1 MEHPSR
7 HQTTLGDDATYGLG
21 EITLQHPPE
30 TSPITPATRIS
41 IEAIGVHKHLL
52 HGIGIDWGCGGG
64 CLSIATS
71 RIHDV
76 NRVVGFDISEDN
88 VATASENARLNKV
101 EAKTKFMRSDAFQ
114 PFSNVDRHELESLKG
129 KVNFIL
135 ANPPSSENDDG
146 FEFRRIVLRGA
157 REFLVSGG
165 CVFLSISYQYGMPRI
180 TNLEK
185 DVPGF
190 HHEGVLATT
199 DCVPFD
205 LERPDLMHCMENALR
220 ENNRAHNFTYRGLEF
235 TGNAVSLIGMLGLLW
250 HLHPIAVGVIILV
263 TAPEIF
269 VRGHYAHRHYR
280 RLTSRAS
287 AQRMAHHILV
297 LEEGQLLEEGSHED
311 LVALKG
317 KYAEMFDTQAKSY
330 R

>member
-1 MEHPSR
+1 MEQTSI
-7 HQTTLGDDATYGLG
+7 HQTILGDDATYGLG

-64 CLSIATS
+64 CLSIAAS
-71 RIHDV
+71 LIPEV
-76 NRVVGFDISEDN
+76 NCIIGFDISEED
-88 VATASENARLNKV
+88 VATASGNARLNRV
-101 EAKTKFMRSDAFQ
+101 EAKTKFMRSNSFE
-114 PFSNVDRHELESLKG
+114 PFSDTDRRELESLKG

-146 FEFRRIVLRGA
+146 FEYRRIVLRGA

-180 TNLEK
+180 TNLET

-205 LERPDLMHCMENALR
+205 LARPDLMHCLESYALEEDR
-220 ENNRAHNFTYRGLEF
+220 GGLEYTF
-235 TGNAVSLIGMLGLLW
+235 CNPLQPSEGLD
-250 HLHPIAVGVIILV
+250 A
-263 TAPEIF
+263 
-269 VRGHYAHRHYR
+269 
-280 RLTSRAS
+280 RAS
-287 AQRMAHHILV
+287 
-297 LEEGQLLEEGSHED
+297 
-311 LVALKG
+311 LKL
-317 KYAEMFDTQAKSY
+317 FNQTQHSPLSRWQTHLFRY
-330 R
+330 S